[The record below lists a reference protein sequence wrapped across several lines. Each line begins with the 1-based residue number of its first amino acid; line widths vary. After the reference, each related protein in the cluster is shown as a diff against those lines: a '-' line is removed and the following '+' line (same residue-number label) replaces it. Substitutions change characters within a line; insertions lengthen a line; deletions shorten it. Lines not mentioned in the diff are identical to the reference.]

1 MEGRSFRGEALN
13 PSLPPYQSRSRYDG
27 QPVCADPTADPKE
40 NETGIH
46 FAGGDR
52 LAWISSYEPAVIN
65 GLLKH
70 KHFRL
75 SEVITLHID
84 KQECVVG
91 VTGRI
96 PIGALRIGRRR
107 ASDRHDLI
115 VSPR

>member
-1 MEGRSFRGEALN
+1 LSR
-13 PSLPPYQSRSRYDG
+13 SLPPYEVKRRYDG

-46 FAGGDR
+46 FTGGDR
-52 LAWISSYEPAVIN
+52 LAWISSYEPAVIEK
-65 GLLKH
+65 LLKH

-75 SEVITLHID
+75 SEIITLQID

-96 PIGALRIGRRR
+96 PIGSLRIGRRR
-107 ASDRHDLI
+107 SSDRHDLI
-115 VSPR
+115 VRAR

>member
-1 MEGRSFRGEALN
+1 MSR
-13 PSLPPYQSRSRYDG
+13 SLPPYEVKRRYDG

-46 FAGGDR
+46 FTGGDR
-52 LAWISSYEPAVIN
+52 LAWISSYEPAVIQ
-65 GLLKH
+65 GLLAH
-70 KHFRL
+70 KGFRL
-75 SEVITLHID
+75 SEIITLQID

-107 ASDRHDLI
+107 SSDRHDLI
-115 VSPR
+115 VSSR

>member
-1 MEGRSFRGEALN
+1 MSK
-13 PSLPPYQSRSRYDG
+13 PLPPYEVKRRYDG

-46 FAGGDR
+46 FTGGDR
-52 LAWISSYEPAVIN
+52 LAWVSSYEPAVIE

-75 SEVITLHID
+75 NEVITLHI
-84 KQECVVG
+84 KGQECVVG

-107 ASDRHDLI
+107 SSDRHGLI
-115 VSPR
+115 VSSR